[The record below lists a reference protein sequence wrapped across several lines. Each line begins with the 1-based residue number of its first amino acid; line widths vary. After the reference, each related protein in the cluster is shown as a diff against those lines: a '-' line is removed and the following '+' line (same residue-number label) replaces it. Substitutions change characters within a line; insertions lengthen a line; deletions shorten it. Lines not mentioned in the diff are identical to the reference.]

1 MFDELKEKFIKNFFS
16 RLTVFNCIFLALA
29 CILAYR
35 CFDLQIIHGQEYLDE
50 FVLSI
55 EKTRDISSTRGNIY
69 DRNGELLAYDE
80 LAYSVKI
87 EDVFESGSKKNQ
99 RMNETIYRLIKMI
112 EKNGDSCDSDFKI
125 FINEDGEFDYTVQD
139 TARLRFLAD
148 IYGKRTIDE
157 LKEDQKTKTATEI
170 MEHLSRKKGTGF
182 AIGELQNPE
191 DDKSEFVPGKGYTK
205 KEWLQLVSVRYAMSL
220 TSYRKYLG
228 TTVAT
233 NISEKTV
240 AVLMENENSLPGVSI
255 EEETIRKY
263 VDSKYFAHILG
274 YTGKVSSDEL
284 TALNE
289 EMKQKGRGDAVYD
302 LNDVVG
308 KSGIESYLETS
319 LQGIKGYEKVV
330 VDVMGKVI
338 SVQEK
343 REPKAGQDV
352 YLTVDK
358 ELTKAV
364 YNILEQKLA
373 GLVSGKIVNQKEDF
387 STRSADIKIPIYD
400 VYYAMFNNSILKTKE
415 FMDEDAGR
423 AEKAILEAHNG
434 YQEIV
439 YEKLRYELQTA
450 HTPYNK
456 LSKEY
461 QVYESNIVSLLNK
474 NGIIITEAVNPD
486 DEVQI
491 AWAIDEVISLTEYLQ
506 YCISKN
512 WIDVGKLKLDD
523 KYSDSSQIFDKL
535 TEYIITAIDGNAE
548 FQKRFYKYMLLNDV
562 ISGRQVCQALCE
574 QEYINISAEDIE
586 GINNG
591 RVSAYQFMKNR
602 IDHLDITPGQ
612 LALDPCNASCVIT
625 DVNTGQALAIVSYP
639 GYDNN
644 KMANS
649 IDTEYYAELITD
661 KASPQY
667 NFATQYKAAPG
678 STFKMVTAT
687 AGLMEGVISLS
698 TPTNCV
704 GTFTEIKPSPRCWAI
719 YGHGTE
725 TVTTAIRDSCN
736 YFFYNLGYNLSTRN
750 GSYNETEGLNTLY
763 KYADLF
769 GLTERS
775 GIEITEAAPD
785 VSKEDP
791 VRSSIGQGTNS
802 YTTVGLARYIT
813 AVANQGTCYN
823 LSLID
828 RITDSK
834 GNLIEEKKPSVRN
847 EIQLPQSYW
856 DAICLG
862 MRKVVENKSYFSDL
876 AVHVAGKTG
885 TAEQT
890 KNRPNHALFVCY
902 APYEQPEIAVATRI
916 PFGYSSDYAAQA
928 TRDIIKYHYGLAE
941 EEELI
946 TGTADAP
953 DAGISNEM

>member
-16 RLTVFNCIFLALA
+16 RLTVFNCIFLAFA
-29 CILAYR
+29 GILVYR

-99 RMNETIYRLIKMI
+99 RMNDTIYRLIKMI

-157 LKEDQKTKTATEI
+157 LKEEQKTKTATEI
-170 MEHLSRKKGTGF
+170 MEHLSRKKGAGF
-182 AIGELQNPE
+182 AIGELENPE
-191 DDKSEFVPGKGYTK
+191 DDKSEFIPGKGYTK

-240 AVLMENENSLPGVSI
+240 AVLMENENSLPGVTI

-274 YTGKVSSDEL
+274 YTGKISSDEL

-289 EMKQKGRGDAVYD
+289 EMQQKGRGDAVYD

-415 FMDEDAGR
+415 FADEDAGK

-434 YQEIV
+434 YREIV
-439 YEKLRYELQTA
+439 YDKLRYELQTA
-450 HTPYNK
+450 QTPYNK

-461 QVYESNIVSLLNK
+461 QVYQSNIVSLLNK

-512 WIDVGKLKLDD
+512 WIDVGKLELDD
-523 KYSDSSQIFDKL
+523 KYSDSSQIFEKL

-574 QEYINISAEDIE
+574 QEYINISTEDIE

-591 RVSAYQFMKNR
+591 SVSAYQFMKNR

-649 IDTEYYAELITD
+649 IDTEYYAQLITD

-687 AGLMEGVISLS
+687 AGLMEGVISLT
-698 TPTNCV
+698 TPVNCV

-725 TVTTAIRDSCN
+725 NVTTAIRDSCN

-823 LSLID
+823 LTLID
-828 RITDSK
+828 KITDSK
-834 GNLIEEKKPSVRN
+834 GNLIEQKQPSVRN

-862 MRKVVENKSYFSDL
+862 MRKVVENKSYFGDL